1 MRGIKKLLLCFL
13 AVLTVL
19 TVTVLGNGVVNAGT
33 PKEKKQT
40 QPLTNEQLD
49 RWDAPDREYLE
60 FYGLPVFKTT
70 LPVIYINTQGQQ
82 IGKENKIECSIA
94 LGVDDGNPHSIEAMP
109 QALYRARINYRGA
122 SSYSKFDKK
131 QYRIKFLKDHSDKA
145 QNVALCGM
153 GKNSEWVLNGPYLDK
168 TLVRN
173 KLIYDLARETG
184 QWAPDS
190 RFCELFVDGEYH
202 GVYVA
207 IEPVTNGDSRLRLSK
222 FGLVSGKT
230 SYLVERN
237 RDSTVDEALV
247 TYGKEMGYTN
257 LSMYIDYPSSSN
269 LTEKQEQYIRE
280 DISAFE
286 RVLYGEDF
294 LDEYTGYRN
303 YIDMDSWVDYFIIN
317 EFAMIRDAGN
327 LSTYAY
333 KKMEGKLQLA
343 CWDFNNGF
351 DNYPEYVL
359 DGTGFETIYN
369 SWLDRVSQ
377 DPVFIDRVVE
387 RYRQLRETTLSQ
399 EHIDELLKSYQ
410 DQLGEAIDRN
420 FQIWGGSFEDN
431 ILVGKNA
438 QGQSRD
444 IRSYDEAMAQLNT
457 MIQKRLAFLDEHIVD
472 LYDRTEGR

>member
-1 MRGIKKLLLCFL
+1 MGGIKKLLLCLL
-13 AVLTVL
+13 AALTVL
-19 TVTVLGNGVVNAGT
+19 TVTVLRNGVVNAGT
-33 PKEKKQT
+33 PKEKKQA

-49 RWDAPDREYLE
+49 RWDAPDRDYLE

-94 LGVDDGNPHSIEAMP
+94 LGVDDGKPHSIEAMP

-202 GVYVA
+202 GVYLA
-207 IEPVTNGDSRLRLSK
+207 IEPVTNGDSRLRLSN

-230 SYLVERN
+230 PYLVERN
-237 RDSTVDEALV
+237 RDSLVDQALV

-269 LTEKQEQYIRE
+269 LTERQEQYIRE

-303 YIDMDSWVDYFIIN
+303 YIDMNSWVDYFVIN

-351 DNYPEYVL
+351 DNYPEYIL
-359 DGTGFETIYN
+359 DGTGFETINN

-399 EHIDELLKSYQ
+399 AHIDELLKSYQ

-444 IRSYDEAMAQLNT
+444 IRSYDEAMEQLNT
-457 MIQKRLAFLDEHIVD
+457 MIQKRLEFLDEHMTD
-472 LYDRTEGR
+472 LYDRTEG

>member
-1 MRGIKKLLLCFL
+1 MRGIKKLLLCLL
-13 AVLTVL
+13 AALTVL

-33 PKEKKQT
+33 PQDKKPA
-40 QPLTNEQLD
+40 QPLTKEQLD
-49 RWDAPDREYLE
+49 RWDAPDRDYLE

-82 IGKENKIECSIA
+82 IGEENKIECSIA
-94 LGVDDGNPHSIEAMP
+94 LGVDDGKPHSIEAMP
-109 QALYRARINYRGA
+109 QALYRASINYRGA

-145 QNVALCGM
+145 RNVALCGM

-202 GVYVA
+202 GVYLA

-230 SYLVERN
+230 PYLVERN
-237 RDSTVDEALV
+237 RDSLVDEALV

-269 LTEKQEQYIRE
+269 LTERQEQYIRE
-280 DISAFE
+280 DLSAFE

-333 KKMEGKLQLA
+333 KRMEGKLQLA
-343 CWDFNNGF
+343 SWDFNNGF

-359 DGTGFETIYN
+359 DGTGFETINN

-387 RYRQLRETTLSQ
+387 RYRQLRQTTLSQ
-399 EHIDELLKSYQ
+399 EHIDELLNSYQ
-410 DQLGEAIDRN
+410 EQLGEAVDRN
-420 FQIWGGSFEDN
+420 FKIWGASFTEYL
-431 ILVGKNA
+431 LVGTRADGSARNLT
-438 QGQSRD
+438 
-444 IRSYDEAMAQLNT
+444 SYEAALEQLNT
-457 MIQKRLAFLDEHIVD
+457 MIQKRLEFLDAHFTD
-472 LYDRTEGR
+472 LYERTEGR

>member
-1 MRGIKKLLLCFL
+1 MRGIKKLLLCLL
-13 AVLTVL
+13 AALTVL

-33 PKEKKQT
+33 PKEKKQA

-49 RWDAPDREYLE
+49 RWDAPDRDYLS
-60 FYGLPVFKTT
+60 FYGLSVFKTT
-70 LPVIYINTQGQQ
+70 LPVIYINTQGQK

-94 LGVDDGNPHSIEAMP
+94 LGVDDGKPHSIEAMP

-202 GVYVA
+202 GVYLA

-230 SYLVERN
+230 PYLVERN
-237 RDSTVDEALV
+237 RDSTVHEALV

-269 LTEKQEQYIRE
+269 LTERQEHYIRE
-280 DISAFE
+280 DLSAFE

-359 DGTGFETIYN
+359 DGTGFETINN

-444 IRSYDEAMAQLNT
+444 IRSYDEAMEQLNT
-457 MIQKRLAFLDEHIVD
+457 MIRKRLEFLDEHFVD

>member
-1 MRGIKKLLLCFL
+1 MGGIKKLLLCLL

-33 PKEKKQT
+33 PKEKKQA

-49 RWDAPDREYLE
+49 LWDAPDRDYLE
-60 FYGLPVFKTT
+60 FYGLSVFKTT

-94 LGVDDGNPHSIEAMP
+94 LGVDDGKPHSIEAMP

-122 SSYSKFDKK
+122 SSYNKFDKK

-202 GVYVA
+202 GVYLA

-230 SYLVERN
+230 PYLVERN
-237 RDSTVDEALV
+237 RDSLTDKSLV

-269 LTEKQEQYIRE
+269 LTERQEQYIRE

-286 RVLYGEDF
+286 RVLYGDNF

-351 DNYPEYVL
+351 DNYPEYIL
-359 DGTGFETIYN
+359 DGTGFETINN

-387 RYRQLRETTLSQ
+387 RYRQLRQTTLSQ

-420 FQIWGGSFEDN
+420 FQIWGSSFEDN

-444 IRSYDEAMAQLNT
+444 IRSYDEAMDQLNT
-457 MIQKRLAFLDEHIVD
+457 MIKKRLEFLDGHFTD
-472 LYDRTEGR
+472 LYDRTEG

>member
-1 MRGIKKLLLCFL
+1 MGGIKKLLLCLL
-13 AVLTVL
+13 AALTVL

-33 PKEKKQT
+33 PKEKKQA

-49 RWDAPDREYLE
+49 LWDAPDRDYLE
-60 FYGLPVFKTT
+60 FYGLSVFKTT

-82 IGKENKIECSIA
+82 IGKENKIECYIA
-94 LGVDDGNPHSIEAMP
+94 LGVDDGKPHSIEAMP

-122 SSYSKFDKK
+122 SSYNKFDKK

-173 KLIYDLARETG
+173 KLLYDLARETG

-230 SYLVERN
+230 PYLVERN
-237 RDSTVDEALV
+237 RDSLVDKALV

-257 LSMYIDYPSSSN
+257 LSMYIDYPTSSN
-269 LTEKQEQYIRE
+269 LTERQEHYIRE
-280 DISAFE
+280 DLSAFE
-286 RVLYGEDF
+286 QVLYGEDF

-351 DNYPEYVL
+351 DNYPEYIL
-359 DGTGFETIYN
+359 DGTGFETINN

-387 RYRQLRETTLSQ
+387 RYRQLRQTTLSQ

-410 DQLGEAIDRN
+410 DQLGAAIDRN
-420 FQIWGGSFEDN
+420 FQIWGSSFEDN

-444 IRSYDEAMAQLNT
+444 IRSYDEAMEQLNT
-457 MIQKRLAFLDEHIVD
+457 MIQKRLEFLDEHLVD
-472 LYDRTEGR
+472 LYDRTEG

>member
-33 PKEKKQT
+33 PLEQKQA

-49 RWDAPDREYLE
+49 RWDAPDRDYLE
-60 FYGLPVFKTT
+60 FYGLPVFTTT

-82 IGKENKIECSIA
+82 IGKENKIECNIA
-94 LGVDDGNPHSIEAMP
+94 LGVDDGKPHSIEAMP

-202 GVYVA
+202 GVYLA

-230 SYLVERN
+230 PYLVERN
-237 RDSTVDEALV
+237 RDSLVDEALV

-269 LTEKQEQYIRE
+269 LTERQEQYIRE

-351 DNYPEYVL
+351 DNYPEYIL
-359 DGTGFETIYN
+359 DGTGFETINN

-399 EHIDELLKSYQ
+399 EHIDALLKSYQ

-420 FQIWGGSFEDN
+420 FQIWGGSFDDN

-444 IRSYDEAMAQLNT
+444 IRSYDEAMEQLNT
-457 MIQKRLAFLDEHIVD
+457 MIRKRLEFLDEHFVD

>member
-33 PKEKKQT
+33 PLEQKQA

-49 RWDAPDREYLE
+49 RWDAPDRDYLE
-60 FYGLPVFKTT
+60 FYGLPVFTTT

-94 LGVDDGNPHSIEAMP
+94 LGVDDGKPHSIEAMP

-131 QYRIKFLKDHSDKA
+131 QHRIKFLKDHSDKA

-202 GVYVA
+202 GVYLA

-230 SYLVERN
+230 PYLVERN
-237 RDSTVDEALV
+237 RDSLVDEALV

-269 LTEKQEQYIRE
+269 LTERQEQYIRE

-359 DGTGFETIYN
+359 DGTGFETINN

-410 DQLGEAIDRN
+410 NQLGEAIDRN
-420 FQIWGGSFEDN
+420 FQIWGGSFDDN

-444 IRSYDEAMAQLNT
+444 IRSYDEAMEQLNT
-457 MIQKRLAFLDEHIVD
+457 MIRKRLEFLDEHFVD

>member
-33 PKEKKQT
+33 PKEKKQA

-49 RWDAPDREYLE
+49 RWDAPDRDYLE
-60 FYGLPVFKTT
+60 FFGLPVFTTT

-94 LGVDDGNPHSIEAMP
+94 LGVDDGKPHSIEAMP

-202 GVYVA
+202 GVYLA

-230 SYLVERN
+230 PYLVERN
-237 RDSTVDEALV
+237 RDSLV
-247 TYGKEMGYTN
+247 
-257 LSMYIDYPSSSN
+257 
-269 LTEKQEQYIRE
+269 
-280 DISAFE
+280 
-286 RVLYGEDF
+286 
-294 LDEYTGYRN
+294 
-303 YIDMDSWVDYFIIN
+303 VDYFIIN

-359 DGTGFETIYN
+359 DGTGFETINN

-399 EHIDELLKSYQ
+399 EHIDELLKSYH

-420 FQIWGGSFEDN
+420 FQIWGGSFDDN

-444 IRSYDEAMAQLNT
+444 IRSYDEAMEQLNT
-457 MIQKRLAFLDEHIVD
+457 MIRKRLEFLDEHFVD
-472 LYDRTEGR
+472 LYDCTEGR

>member
-33 PKEKKQT
+33 PKEKKQA

-49 RWDAPDREYLE
+49 RWDAPDRDYLE
-60 FYGLPVFKTT
+60 FFGLTVFTTT

-94 LGVDDGNPHSIEAMP
+94 LGVDDGKPHSIEAMP

-202 GVYVA
+202 GVYLA

-230 SYLVERN
+230 PYLVERN

-269 LTEKQEQYIRE
+269 LTERQEHYIRE
-280 DISAFE
+280 DLSTFE

-359 DGTGFETIYN
+359 DGTGFETINN

-399 EHIDELLKSYQ
+399 EHIDELLKSYH

-420 FQIWGGSFEDN
+420 FQIWGGSFDDN

-444 IRSYDEAMAQLNT
+444 IRSYDEAMEQLNT
-457 MIQKRLAFLDEHIVD
+457 MIRKRLEFLDEHFVD

>member
-1 MRGIKKLLLCFL
+1 MGGIKKLLLCLL
-13 AVLTVL
+13 AALTVL

-33 PKEKKQT
+33 PQNQKQS

-49 RWDAPDREYLE
+49 RWDAPDRDYLE
-60 FYGLPVFKTT
+60 FYGLSVFKTT

-94 LGVDDGNPHSIEAMP
+94 LGVDDGKPHSIEAMP

-122 SSYSKFDKK
+122 SSYNKFDKK

-202 GVYVA
+202 GVYLA

-230 SYLVERN
+230 PYLVERN
-237 RDSTVDEALV
+237 RDSLTDKSLV
-247 TYGKEMGYTN
+247 TYGKEMGYTS

-269 LTEKQEQYIRE
+269 LTERQEHYIRE

-343 CWDFNNGF
+343 CWDFNNSF
-351 DNYPEYVL
+351 DNYPEYIL
-359 DGTGFETIYN
+359 DGTGFETINN

-387 RYRQLRETTLSQ
+387 RYRQLRQTTLSQ

-420 FQIWGGSFEDN
+420 FQIWGSSFEDN

-444 IRSYDEAMAQLNT
+444 IRSYDEAMEQLNT
-457 MIQKRLAFLDEHIVD
+457 MIGKRLEFLDGHFTD
-472 LYDRTEGR
+472 LYDRTEG

>member
-1 MRGIKKLLLCFL
+1 MRGIKKLLLCLL
-13 AVLTVL
+13 AALTVL

-33 PKEKKQT
+33 PQNQKQA

-49 RWDAPDREYLE
+49 LWDAPDRDYLE
-60 FYGLPVFKTT
+60 FYGLSVFKTT
-70 LPVIYINTQGQQ
+70 LPVIYINTQGQK
-82 IGKENKIECSIA
+82 IGKENKIECNIA
-94 LGVDDGNPHSIEAMP
+94 LGVDDGKPHSIEAMP

-122 SSYSKFDKK
+122 SSYSKLDKK
-131 QYRIKFLKDHSDKA
+131 QYRVKFLKDNSDKA
-145 QNVALCGM
+145 QDVALCGM

-202 GVYVA
+202 GVYLA

-230 SYLVERN
+230 PYLVERN
-237 RDSTVDEALV
+237 RDSTVHEALV

-269 LTEKQEQYIRE
+269 LTERQEHYIRE
-280 DISAFE
+280 DLSAFE

-359 DGTGFETIYN
+359 DGTGFETINN

-444 IRSYDEAMAQLNT
+444 IRSYDEAMEQLNT
-457 MIQKRLAFLDEHIVD
+457 MIRKRLEFLDEHFVD

>member
-33 PKEKKQT
+33 PKEKKQA

-49 RWDAPDREYLE
+49 RWDAPDRDYLE
-60 FYGLPVFKTT
+60 FFGLPVFTTT

-94 LGVDDGNPHSIEAMP
+94 LGVDDGKPHSIEAMP

-202 GVYVA
+202 GVYLA

-230 SYLVERN
+230 PYLVERN
-237 RDSTVDEALV
+237 RDSLVDEALV

-269 LTEKQEQYIRE
+269 LTERQEHYIRE
-280 DISAFE
+280 DLSTFE

-359 DGTGFETIYN
+359 DGTGFETINN

-399 EHIDELLKSYQ
+399 EHIDELLKSYH

-420 FQIWGGSFEDN
+420 FQIWGGSFDDN

-444 IRSYDEAMAQLNT
+444 IRSYDEAMEQLNT
-457 MIQKRLAFLDEHIVD
+457 MIRKRLEFLDEHFVD
-472 LYDRTEGR
+472 LYDCTEGR